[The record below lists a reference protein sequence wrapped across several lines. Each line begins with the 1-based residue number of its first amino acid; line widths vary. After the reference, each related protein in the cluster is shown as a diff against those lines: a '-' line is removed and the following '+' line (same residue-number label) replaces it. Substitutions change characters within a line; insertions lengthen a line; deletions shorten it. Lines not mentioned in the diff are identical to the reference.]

1 MLLKEDS
8 VCRYG
13 AINTDVIFNNSL
25 GGGQRDLLIKLPFEE
40 SWPGMFELTMEVWH
54 NAHPK
59 KILQLQAQSKK
70 SDDKGILATI
80 FDTSVAVRALISGY
94 SSLSRSAI
102 SLSCIS

>member
-1 MLLKEDS
+1 MMRVWEPEEFTVMWRDSRMLLKEDS

-54 NAHPK
+54 NAE
-59 KILQLQAQSKK
+59 A
-70 SDDKGILATI
+70 
-80 FDTSVAVRALISGY
+80 
-94 SSLSRSAI
+94 
-102 SLSCIS
+102 